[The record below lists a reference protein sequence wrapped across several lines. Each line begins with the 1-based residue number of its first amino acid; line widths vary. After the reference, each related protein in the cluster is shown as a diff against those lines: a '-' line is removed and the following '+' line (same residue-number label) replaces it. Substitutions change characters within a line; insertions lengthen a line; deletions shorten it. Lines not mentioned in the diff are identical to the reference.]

1 MCLPSS
7 PLLPWMSLVLCSTI
21 DTATSII
28 TLSLLILVL
37 DPEIGV
43 MLHPLPYLGVVHSL
57 VLIFRFYVY
66 HWPAFSFILDL
77 PWQLPLS
84 QYLAVIDPMH
94 LHLLTLCLPSY
105 FIYVSHVTYSYL
117 WIFHNNS
124 SPLLAVHVSQFLSY
138 LHILFC
144 YLLSTIL
151 HISQPIAKALM
162 YSPTMRLHI
171 CSHTCI

>member
-7 PLLPWMSLVLCSTI
+7 PLLPWVLPVLRSTI

-43 MLHPLPYLGVVHSL
+43 MLHPLPYLGVAHSL
-57 VLIFRFYVY
+57 VLIFHFYVY
-66 HWPAFSFILDL
+66 HQPAFPFIPDL

-84 QYLAVIDPMH
+84 RYLAVINPTH

-105 FIYVSHVTYSYL
+105 FIYVFHVTYSYL
-117 WIFHNNS
+117 RILLYDS
-124 SPLLAVHVSQFLSY
+124 SPLLAVCVSQFLSY

-151 HISQPIAKALM
+151 HISQPIAKALA
-162 YSPTMRLHI
+162 YSPTM
-171 CSHTCI
+171 